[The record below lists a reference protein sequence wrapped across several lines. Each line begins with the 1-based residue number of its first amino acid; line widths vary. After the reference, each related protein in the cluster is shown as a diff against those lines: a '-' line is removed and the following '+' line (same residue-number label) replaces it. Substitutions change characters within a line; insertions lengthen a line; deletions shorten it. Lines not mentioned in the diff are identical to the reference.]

1 MYLAFGQYRLYVLL
15 LLLVMDHIS
24 HKGNVTSD
32 VSALHAILGGVISD
46 VGYVG
51 QIHPALK
58 IEMFLQRRNC

>member
-1 MYLAFGQYRLYVLL
+1 MYLAFGQYRLYVFYS
-15 LLLVMDHIS
+15 LVMDHIS

-32 VSALHAILGGVISD
+32 VSALHATKGGVISD